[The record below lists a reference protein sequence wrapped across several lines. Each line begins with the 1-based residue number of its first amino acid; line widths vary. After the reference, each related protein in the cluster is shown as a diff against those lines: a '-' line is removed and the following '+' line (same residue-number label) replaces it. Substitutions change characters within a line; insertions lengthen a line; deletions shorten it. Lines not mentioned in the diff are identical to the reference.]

1 MSIPFYGLP
10 PAELFLLLYSRG
22 SAVVSSSIVNLKSVS
37 AFSRLDSFSND
48 STDSLN
54 KDLGG
59 WLLSSIK
66 RQGQHLDNFKFA
78 DKSNVFIPEIPS
90 KPRKQW
96 VKLKYLPKKVYN

>member
-1 MSIPFYGLP
+1 MDS
-10 PAELFLLLYSRG
+10 LLQSSSPILYSGG

-59 WLLSSIK
+59 
-66 RQGQHLDNFKFA
+66 
-78 DKSNVFIPEIPS
+78 
-90 KPRKQW
+90 
-96 VKLKYLPKKVYN
+96 